1 MGQYLY
7 AIALASESSSL
18 PGDPANWIGLN
29 QSPVRSLCVGN
40 LAAVLSELP
49 EQRLRPERKNLQA
62 HQHILKHLLGFTTPL
77 PMSFGVVSEGEG
89 ATVELLRRNASDLEA
104 QLERVQ
110 GRVEMGLRVR
120 WDVPNIF
127 EFMISQHPELGER
140 RDALLLAEKSSSPR
154 HQERIELGRLFERL
168 LEADRAVIDEQICD
182 VVERATVEI
191 HRGKLR
197 AENDILN
204 LACLVDRRREDEF
217 VARVV
222 EAASALDA
230 NYAFD
235 YNGPWAPHNFVQ
247 LDLTLEHSK
256 AESADRDE
264 QEAHGSPQRNS
275 SQGPQQESAA

>member
-7 AIALASESSSL
+7 AIALASECASL
-18 PGDPANWIGLN
+18 PGDPVNWIGLN
-29 QSPVRSLCVGN
+29 QSPVRSLCFGN
-40 LAAVLSELP
+40 LVAVLSELP
-49 EQRLRPERKNLQA
+49 EQRLRPERKHLQA
-62 HQHILKHLLGFTTPL
+62 HQNILKQLLGFTTPL
-77 PMSFGVVSEGEG
+77 PMSFGVVSDDDS
-89 ATVELLRRNASDLEA
+89 AALQLLRRNASDLEA
-104 QLERVQ
+104 QLVRVQ
-110 GRVEMGLRVR
+110 GRIEMGLRVR

-127 EFMISQHPELGER
+127 EFMINQHPELGQR

-154 HQERIELGRLFERL
+154 HQERIELGRLFESL
-168 LEADRAVIDEQICD
+168 LEADRAAIDEQ
-182 VVERATVEI
+182 VSETVERATVEI

-222 EAASALDA
+222 ESASALDA

-247 LDLTLEHSK
+247 LDLTLEHST
-256 AESADRDE
+256 APSPGRDAADAL
-264 QEAHGSPQRNS
+264 QALQTS
-275 SQGPQQESAA
+275 SS